1 MLNLLN
7 SEKTMEHND
16 SEMTMDASDLYRE
29 DTFTDRKVGTIRR
42 LTPVTANGAD
52 DASRVIIYSGET
64 QIMTPG
70 GSLPLD
76 FEIAAADLS
85 EASEKF
91 GMEAQIALEKTVKQI
106 EEMRREQA
114 SSIIV
119 PGQGGGP
126 AGGLSG
132 Y

>member
-1 MLNLLN
+1 
-7 SEKTMEHND
+7 MEQNQA
-16 SEMTMDASDLYRE
+16 EMTMDATNLYRE
-29 DTFTDRKVGTIRR
+29 DTFTDQKVGTIRR
-42 LTPVTANGAD
+42 LTPVTANGAE
-52 DASRVIIYSGET
+52 DASREIIYSGET

-70 GSLPLD
+70 GALPLN
-76 FEIAAADLS
+76 FEIAAANLS

-91 GMEAQIALEKTVKQI
+91 GAEAQVALERTVKQI

-126 AGGLSG
+126 AGGLG
-132 Y
+132 GF

>member
-1 MLNLLN
+1 
-7 SEKTMEHND
+7 MEQND
-16 SEMTMDASDLYRE
+16 TEMTMDASNLYRE

-52 DASRVIIYSGET
+52 DTSREIVYSGET

-70 GSLPLD
+70 GALPLN

-91 GMEAQIALEKTVKQI
+91 GAEAQVALERTVKQI

-119 PGQGGGP
+119 PGQGSSP
-126 AGGLSG
+126 VGGLSG
-132 Y
+132 F

>member
-1 MLNLLN
+1 
-7 SEKTMEHND
+7 MEQND
-16 SEMTMDASDLYRE
+16 TEMNMDASNLYRE

-52 DASRVIIYSGET
+52 DTSREIVYSGET

-70 GSLPLD
+70 GALPLN

-91 GMEAQIALEKTVKQI
+91 GAEAQVALERTVKQI

-119 PGQGGGP
+119 PGQGGSP

-132 Y
+132 F

>member
-1 MLNLLN
+1 
-7 SEKTMEHND
+7 MEHND
-16 SEMTMDASDLYRE
+16 SEMTMNASDLYRE

-52 DASRVIIYSGET
+52 DASRVVIYSGET

-70 GSLPLD
+70 GALPLN

-91 GMEAQIALEKTVKQI
+91 GIEAQIALEKTVKQI

-119 PGQGGGP
+119 PGQGGGTG
-126 AGGLSG
+126 GGLSG
-132 Y
+132 F

>member
-1 MLNLLN
+1 
-7 SEKTMEHND
+7 MEQND
-16 SEMTMDASDLYRE
+16 TEMTMDASNLYRE

-52 DASRVIIYSGET
+52 DTSREIVYSGET

-70 GSLPLD
+70 GALPLN

-91 GMEAQIALEKTVKQI
+91 GAEAQVALERTVKQI

-119 PGQGGGP
+119 PGQGSSP

-132 Y
+132 F

>member
-1 MLNLLN
+1 
-7 SEKTMEHND
+7 MEQNQA
-16 SEMTMDASDLYRE
+16 EMTMDATNLYRE
-29 DTFTDRKVGTIRR
+29 DTFTDQKVGTIRR

-52 DASRVIIYSGET
+52 DASREIIYSGET

-70 GSLPLD
+70 GALPLN

-91 GMEAQIALEKTVKQI
+91 GTEAQVALERTVKQI

-126 AGGLSG
+126 AGGLAG
-132 Y
+132 F

>member
-1 MLNLLN
+1 
-7 SEKTMEHND
+7 MEHND

-52 DASRVIIYSGET
+52 DASRVVIYSGET
-64 QIMTPG
+64 QIMTPSG
-70 GSLPLD
+70 ALPLN
-76 FEIAAADLS
+76 FEIAATDLS

-91 GMEAQIALEKTVKQI
+91 GMEAQVALEKTVKQI

>member
-1 MLNLLN
+1 
-7 SEKTMEHND
+7 MEHND

-52 DASRVIIYSGET
+52 DASRVVIYSGET

-70 GSLPLD
+70 GALPLN

-91 GMEAQIALEKTVKQI
+91 GIEAQIALEKTVKQI
-106 EEMRREQA
+106 EEMLHVCA
-114 SSIIV
+114 HIF
-119 PGQGGGP
+119 
-126 AGGLSG
+126 
-132 Y
+132 

>member
-1 MLNLLN
+1 
-7 SEKTMEHND
+7 MEQND

-52 DASRVIIYSGET
+52 DASRVVIYSGET

-70 GSLPLD
+70 GALPLN
-76 FEIAAADLS
+76 FEIPAADLS
-85 EASEKF
+85 KASEKF
-91 GMEAQIALEKTVKQI
+91 GMEAQVALEKTVKQI

>member
-1 MLNLLN
+1 
-7 SEKTMEHND
+7 MEQNET
-16 SEMTMDASDLYRE
+16 EMTMDASNLYRE

-52 DASRVIIYSGET
+52 DASREIIYSGET

-70 GSLPLD
+70 GALPLN
-76 FEIAAADLS
+76 FEIPATDLS

-91 GMEAQIALEKTVKQI
+91 GAEAQVALERTVKQI

-119 PGQGGGP
+119 PGQGGSP
-126 AGGLSG
+126 AGGLG
-132 Y
+132 GF

>member
-1 MLNLLN
+1 
-7 SEKTMEHND
+7 MEQNET
-16 SEMTMDASDLYRE
+16 EMTMDASNLYRE

-52 DASRVIIYSGET
+52 DASREIIYSGET

-70 GSLPLD
+70 GALPLN
-76 FEIAAADLS
+76 FEIAATDLS
-85 EASEKF
+85 DASEKF
-91 GMEAQIALEKTVKQI
+91 GAEAQIALERTVKQI

-119 PGQGGGP
+119 PGQGGSP
-126 AGGLSG
+126 AGGLG
-132 Y
+132 GF

>member
-1 MLNLLN
+1 
-7 SEKTMEHND
+7 MEHND
-16 SEMTMDASDLYRE
+16 SEMTMDASNLYRE

-52 DASRVIIYSGET
+52 DASRVVVYSGET

-70 GSLPLD
+70 GALPLN

-119 PGQGGGP
+119 PGQGGGA

>member
-1 MLNLLN
+1 
-7 SEKTMEHND
+7 MEQNET
-16 SEMTMDASDLYRE
+16 EMTMDASNLYRE
-29 DTFTDRKVGTIRR
+29 DTFTDQKVGTIRR

-52 DASRVIIYSGET
+52 DASREIIYNGET

-70 GSLPLD
+70 GALPLN

-91 GMEAQIALEKTVKQI
+91 GAEAQVALERTVKQI

-126 AGGLSG
+126 ASGLGGF
-132 Y
+132 

>member
-1 MLNLLN
+1 
-7 SEKTMEHND
+7 MEQND
-16 SEMTMDASDLYRE
+16 TEMTMDASNLYRE

-52 DASRVIIYSGET
+52 DTSREIVYSGET

-70 GSLPLD
+70 GALPLN

-91 GMEAQIALEKTVKQI
+91 GAEAQVALEQTVKQI

-119 PGQGGGP
+119 PGQGGSP

-132 Y
+132 F

>member
-1 MLNLLN
+1 
-7 SEKTMEHND
+7 MEQNEA
-16 SEMTMDASDLYRE
+16 EMTMDASDLYRE

-42 LTPVTANGAD
+42 LTPVTASGAD
-52 DASRVIIYSGET
+52 DISREVIYSGET

-70 GSLPLD
+70 GALPLN
-76 FEIAAADLS
+76 FEIAAADLI

-91 GMEAQIALEKTVKQI
+91 GAEAQVALERTVKQI

-119 PGQGGGP
+119 PGQGGGSN
-126 AGGLSG
+126 GGLSG
-132 Y
+132 F